1 MSNDKITRIIS
12 SSSSS
17 SSDNSTSS
25 TNHISPMD
33 CESLLPSADEG
44 ETCVTQS
51 RSSSSSSRCE
61 GSQTN
66 VLQRLCNKYPF
77 QLRVSTNTATDDNLK
92 QPTPKRLTST
102 MVSPFASNSVAACG
116 SYTMMRISPSSSLS
130 KRPYTSAFVPFSPTT
145 ATKQPGADHV
155 VNVVSY
161 DSCIELIET
170 LSIATPREEVAELS
184 SAEDE
189 DREVKELNK
198 REMKRRRG
206 RSKKGVEDED
216 GTTASSSAVSTTS
229 SSTAFYWMMLSPA
242 APANLREGAN
252 LSLDRWWMS
261 AANNNQ
267 LYCST
272 NLSGDE

>member
-17 SSDNSTSS
+17 SSEYSSS
-25 TNHISPMD
+25 TNHSSQMD
-33 CESLLPSADEG
+33 CDSVLPHTDEV
-44 ETCVTQS
+44 ETGTNNS
-51 RSSSSSSRCE
+51 RSSTSSSRCE

-66 VLQRLCNKYPF
+66 VLQRLCSKYLV
-77 QLRVSTNTATDDNLK
+77 QQNMSSKTATDDNLK
-92 QPTPKRLTST
+92 QPTPKRLTAT
-102 MVSPFASNSVAACG
+102 VVSPFASNSMAACG
-116 SYTMMRISPSSSLS
+116 SYTMMRLSPSSPLS

-145 ATKQPGADHV
+145 STKQPGADHV

-206 RSKKGVEDED
+206 RSKKRVEDED
-216 GTTASSSAVSTTS
+216 GTTASSSAVSTSS

-242 APANLREGAN
+242 APTNLREGAN
-252 LSLDRWWMS
+252 LSLERWWMS

-272 NLSGDE
+272 TLPGEE